1 VEAVVAV
8 ALVAVALVAV
18 ALVAVAVAAVAAAVL
33 SFRQRLNDGGW
44 TPLAWKNFTAMSP
57 FPSCGPGGTVG
68 TTSPN

>member
-1 VEAVVAV
+1 VEALVVAV
-8 ALVAVALVAV
+8 ALV
-18 ALVAVAVAAVAAAVL
+18 VAAAVL
-33 SFRQRLNDGGW
+33 LLRQRLNDGGW